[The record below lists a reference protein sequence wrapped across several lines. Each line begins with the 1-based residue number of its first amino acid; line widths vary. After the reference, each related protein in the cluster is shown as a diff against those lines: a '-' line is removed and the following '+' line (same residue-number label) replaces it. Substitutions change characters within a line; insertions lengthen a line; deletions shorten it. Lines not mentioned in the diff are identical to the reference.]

1 MMSLL
6 IVLRACLSKMLLLL
20 CASDWPVCPFHG
32 LRCVCVCVCLIAAVA
47 LLPHHVAIILMI
59 MFIRYLYGMFWTPL
73 VLLIRCFIS

>member
-59 MFIRYLYGMFWTPL
+59 FIWHVTMFWTPL